1 MDKEKILQ
9 GVRLLLEGIG
19 MISKGWDYKE
29 HLNGLPV
36 CVKRFL
42 WYRY

>member
-19 MISKGWDYKE
+19 EDLQREACEG
-29 HLNGLPV
+29 HLSGLPV
-36 CVKRFL
+36 CVKRFSAA
-42 WYRY
+42 